1 MARTYYEVATGDRY
15 IEATVSVKI
24 MAHENMNTDVEEIVY
39 DYLYSGD
46 FIDLTIVKIDKEEVS
61 NLDIEIEEIG

>member
-1 MARTYYEVATGDRY
+1 
-15 IEATVSVKI
+15 